1 MMHTNTI
8 EKDAGAINTN
18 GLHTDIHV
26 LDSRTEVAE
35 KQAPAAKNITEA
47 QDLALTTTTTEARI
61 DSRLLAQGFGNKHK
75 AVMALIERYAGRF
88 RGLGILPFKKEVI
101 KGRGQPERY
110 ALLNEDQAYLLLSLT
125 RNTDT
130 VVNLKVKLIHT
141 FGQYRRAADLRK
153 TEYLPQYHQLHD
165 NLHTLAA
172 GSPNER
178 HVHLN
183 VNRLLNKFAGIE
195 AGQRARAPL
204 PEQAMLIVGH
214 AMAARAAQ
222 GATDHHDGYQRIK
235 TTLQA
240 LAAITAPVVLQ

>member
-1 MMHTNTI
+1 M
-8 EKDAGAINTN
+8 
-18 GLHTDIHV
+18 
-26 LDSRTEVAE
+26 
-35 KQAPAAKNITEA
+35 
-47 QDLALTTTTTEARI
+47 TTTATEARI
-61 DSRLLAQGFGNKHK
+61 DSRLVAQGFGNKHK
-75 AVMALIERYAGRF
+75 AAMALIERYAGRF

-178 HVHLN
+178 HVHIN
-183 VNRLLNKFAGIE
+183 VNKLLNKFAGIE
-195 AGQRARAPL
+195 SGQRLAAQL
-204 PEQAMLIVGH
+204 PEQALLIVGQLV
-214 AMAARAAQ
+214 ASNAAQ

-235 TTLQA
+235 TVLQA
-240 LAAITAPVVLQ
+240 LQAVTMLEGHHG

>member
-1 MMHTNTI
+1 MIHTNII
-8 EKDAGAINTN
+8 EKAAGAINTN
-18 GLHTDIHV
+18 GLHTNTNTPNFPIGGAVD
-26 LDSRTEVAE
+26 
-35 KQAPAAKNITEA
+35 QASAGNGTTSQ

-75 AVMALIERYAGRF
+75 AVMALIERYASRF

-178 HVHLN
+178 HIHIN
-183 VNRLLNKFAGIE
+183 VNKLLNKFAGIE
-195 AGQRARAPL
+195 AGQRAGAPL

-222 GATDHHDGYQRIK
+222 GAADHHDGYQRIK

-240 LAAITAPVVLQ
+240 LAAITAPAVLQ